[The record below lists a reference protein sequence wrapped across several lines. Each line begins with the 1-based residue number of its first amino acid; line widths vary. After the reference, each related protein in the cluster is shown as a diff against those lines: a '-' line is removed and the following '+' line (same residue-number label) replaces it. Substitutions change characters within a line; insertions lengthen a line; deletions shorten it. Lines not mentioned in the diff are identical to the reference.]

1 MGLGEKMP
9 VENAKIVELS
19 AYAPLTT
26 STILDTLFIPA
37 EDILILKDQ
46 DSFFTT
52 MANVVKAEDYEGFE
66 RCVDEAATEKPG
78 SVLWIRVTWICR
90 KILYTIRYSKK
101 SLPSKRNVSSPVSKQ
116 MSKIPCGTAW
126 GLWKPPVF
134 RNGSTVWHCF
144 GIIF

>member
-1 MGLGEKMP
+1 MP

-46 DSFFTT
+46 DSFFTF
-52 MANVVKAEDYEGFE
+52 MANVVAEDYEGFE
-66 RCVDEAATEKPG
+66 RCVDEAATEKARQRALDKG
-78 SVLWIRVTWICR
+78 TWICR
-90 KILYTIRYSKK
+90 EILYTIRYSKV
-101 SLPSKRNVSSPVSKQ
+101 LPSKRNVSPVSKQ

-126 GLWKPPVF
+126 GLMEAACLPEWVNGMALL
-134 RNGSTVWHCF
+134 RNHF
-144 GIIF
+144 

>member
-1 MGLGEKMP
+1 MLYRNSSKAKLGQVMFLIEKLYDAAYDWLTMGLGEKMP

-19 AYAPLTT
+19 AYVPLTT

-78 SVLWIRVTWICR
+78 SVLWIKVTWICR
-90 KILYTIRYSKK
+90 EIL
-101 SLPSKRNVSSPVSKQ
+101 LQ
-116 MSKIPCGTAW
+116 
-126 GLWKPPVF
+126 
-134 RNGSTVWHCF
+134 
-144 GIIF
+144 